1 MVNLKSVDFDKLFQ
15 LDRQLIPGTETK
27 KRISGY
33 CGYFEAKQGY
43 NKLVAYGPFIIGAN
57 VDEGT
62 LQLTW
67 IHKGYLTK

>member
-1 MVNLKSVDFDKLFQ
+1 MVNLKSVDFDKLYQ

-43 NKLVAYGPFIIGAN
+43 NKLVAYGPQE
-57 VDEGT
+57 DT

-67 IHKGYLTK
+67 IHKEYLTK

>member
-1 MVNLKSVDFDKLFQ
+1 MVNLKSVDFDKLYQ

-33 CGYFEAKQGY
+33 FGYFEAKQGY
-43 NKLVAYGPFIIGAN
+43 NKLVAYGPQE
-57 VDEGT
+57 DT

-67 IHKGYLTK
+67 IHKEYLTK